1 VIMARSMVT
10 SAIKTAA
17 RMGMGLTEGEPV
29 EALGNCL
36 IESVKVNIEDRD
48 IFEEKI
54 EESINELRE
63 KVVKEGERV
72 IGASPY
78 RIEDY
83 SDEDWAYGWDQLR
96 ISGVWDVEY
105 FGDLMI
111 IALAHVIGK
120 NILLINTDQ
129 GSPPVTVVLGDR
141 FGKPL
146 SSEHPVILAYSG
158 NHYESLIPVLDKD
171 EMRSRK
177 IIQRYIKGE
186 DLFSEEEEEEV
197 IVTRGITIQKGE
209 PFIDHWCEHDKA
221 KKNNVLNS
229 DNSSYSNEIIRNS
242 DSGLDNWK
250 DYHPASTK
258 SELFNNNITWKSSPQ
273 QSIKTISIPINI
285 LK

>member
-1 VIMARSMVT
+1 MKYSG
-10 SAIKTAA
+10 SC
-17 RMGMGLTEGEPV
+17 
-29 EALGNCL
+29 NW
-36 IESVKVNIEDRD
+36 
-48 IFEEKI
+48 EKYSSDQHRPGFSPCHCSSWRQVCEI
-54 EESINELRE
+54 
-63 KVVKEGERV
+63 
-72 IGASPY
+72 ASTIY
-78 RIEDY
+78 
-83 SDEDWAYGWDQLR
+83 
-96 ISGVWDVEY
+96 
-105 FGDLMI
+105 DLS
-111 IALAHVIGK
+111 HPK
-120 NILLINTDQ
+120 N
-129 GSPPVTVVLGDR
+129 SFR

-146 SSEHPVILAYSG
+146 NSEHPVILAYSG
-158 NHYESLIPVLDKD
+158 THYESLIPVLDKD

-177 IIQRYIKGE
+177 IIQRYINGE

-197 IVTRGITIQKGE
+197 IVTRGIKIQKGE

-229 DNSSYSNEIIRNS
+229 DKSSYSNETIRNS

>member
-1 VIMARSMVT
+1 MTA
-10 SAIKTAA
+10 AIKTAA

-36 IESVKVNIEDRD
+36 IESVKGNIEDRD
-48 IFEEKI
+48 IFAEKI
-54 EESINELRE
+54 KESINELRE

-120 NILLINTDQ
+120 NILLISTDQ

-146 SSEHPVILAYSG
+146 NSEHPVILAYSG
-158 NHYESLIPVLDKD
+158 THYESLIPVLDKD

-177 IIQRYIKGE
+177 IIRKYINGE

-197 IVTRGITIQKGE
+197 LVTRGIEIQKGE

-221 KKNNVLNS
+221 KKNNMLNS
-229 DNSSYSNEIIRNS
+229 DKSSYSNETIRNS

>member
-1 VIMARSMVT
+1 MNLL
-10 SAIKTAA
+10 KT
-17 RMGMGLTEGEPV
+17 LTTIYNLSHP
-29 EALGNCL
+29 
-36 IESVKVNIEDRD
+36 
-48 IFEEKI
+48 KI
-54 EESINELRE
+54 S
-63 KVVKEGERV
+63 
-72 IGASPY
+72 
-78 RIEDY
+78 
-83 SDEDWAYGWDQLR
+83 
-96 ISGVWDVEY
+96 
-105 FGDLMI
+105 F
-111 IALAHVIGK
+111 
-120 NILLINTDQ
+120 
-129 GSPPVTVVLGDR
+129 R

-146 SSEHPVILAYSG
+146 NSEHPVILAYSG

-229 DNSSYSNEIIRNS
+229 DKSSYSNEIIRNS

>member
-1 VIMARSMVT
+1 VT
-10 SAIKTAA
+10 AAIKTAA

-36 IESVKVNIEDRD
+36 IESVKGNIEDRD
-48 IFEEKI
+48 IFAEKI
-54 EESINELRE
+54 KESINELRE

-120 NILLINTDQ
+120 NILLISTDQ

-146 SSEHPVILAYSG
+146 NSEHPVILAYSG
-158 NHYESLIPVLDKD
+158 THYESLIPVLDKD

-177 IIQRYIKGE
+177 IIRKYINGE

-197 IVTRGITIQKGE
+197 LVTRGIEIQKGE

-221 KKNNVLNS
+221 KKNNMLNS
-229 DNSSYSNEIIRNS
+229 DKSSYSNETIRNS

-258 SELFNNNITWKSSPQ
+258 SDLFNNNITWKSSPQ

>member
-1 VIMARSMVT
+1 MARSMVT

-36 IESVKVNIEDRD
+36 IESVKGNIEDRD

-54 EESINELRE
+54 EESINDLRE

-146 SSEHPVILAYSG
+146 NSEHPVILAYSG

-229 DNSSYSNEIIRNS
+229 DKSSYSNEIIRNS